1 VLEEVTL
8 MTAPSTASWRKLAAC
23 QGIDPEIF
31 YPASDEDDAWEAKA
45 ICSECPVR
53 QACLEHALAH
63 REREGVWGGTTERER
78 RRIHRQRR
86 KSA

>member
-1 VLEEVTL
+1 MSAT
-8 MTAPSTASWRKLAAC
+8 WRKHAAC
-23 QGIDPEIF
+23 QGIDPEVF
-31 YPASDEDDAWEAKA
+31 YPVTDEEAEEAKA
-45 ICSECPVR
+45 ICDQCVVR
-53 QACLEHALAH
+53 EACLEHALAH